1 MSPSPGSYRHTDG
14 CTHELARLKTG
25 WQMRRLSTVSGQ
37 WGDWY
42 PIDEAAVKRLLG
54 FGQLTKLDA

>member
-1 MSPSPGSYRHTDG
+1 MPSPTPGQYAHTDG
-14 CTHELARLKTG
+14 CTHELGKVKAT

-42 PIDEAAVKRLLG
+42 PMTEDAVNRLLG
-54 FGQLTKLDA
+54 FGQLTKL